1 MSEYDE
7 LPSLHHSLDYSGQK
21 EQTIRGT
28 PIRHVMNAQKT
39 TFKGDQEA
47 LMKIPSDMFYTFMNI
62 PNMTLLE
69 FEIVIPAGA
78 SLKLNRE
85 GAYGFFDYM
94 DTGTQSS
101 PSYSNVGSYNNLVAT
116 VMDLQCSQTYKGNTL
131 ALTAGTTSSNIG
143 QELAAGTY
151 KFSIP
156 LINTAL
162 GMSNTMYPL
171 FSREET
177 SLRVGIA
184 TIQAWGIWTGTI
196 TEVVMQNVQLKADL
210 VRLDK
215 DSYDMVYEQCDGVFK
230 IFTTGIMHS
239 SEQIPVGST
248 QPQMTIPSQVNY
260 IDKVLV
266 TWRKTAAI
274 GADTCF
280 NSARVYPKLSS
291 IQLKLG
297 GQSYPTTAITGS
309 SQNTTEFLCETLS
322 TFNMLNNNNHASSLN
337 AQGDGETLKCSITK
351 EASLFNY
358 NGGTDI
364 PTTSAKSGSFCFA
377 INMTA
382 LNNDSLAQ
390 FNGVSSMGQKM
401 QIFPKFE
408 SMLYILTQDVYVFHS
423 KVLTLDMNTDRVW
436 KVED

>member
-7 LPSLHHSLDYSGQK
+7 LPSLHHSFDYSGQK
-21 EQTIRGT
+21 EQTISGK
-28 PIRHVMNAQKT
+28 PIRLTMDAQKT

-47 LMKIPSDMFYTFMNI
+47 LMKIPSDMYYTFMNI
-62 PNMTLLE
+62 PNMTLLD
-69 FEIVIPAGA
+69 FEIVIPTGT

-94 DTGTQSS
+94 DTGTQSA

-184 TIQAWGIWTGTI
+184 TIQAWGIWTGPP
-196 TEVVMQNVQLKADL
+196 TEVVMQNIKLKSDLVQLDIE
-210 VRLDK
+210 
-215 DSYDMVYEQCDGVFK
+215 SYDMVKEQCGGVFK

-239 SEQIPVGST
+239 SDQIAAGNT
-248 QPQMTIPSQVNY
+248 QPQMTIPTQVNY
-260 IDKVLV
+260 VDKVLV
-266 TWRKTAAI
+266 TWRKTESI
-274 GADTCF
+274 GADTCY

-297 GQSYPTTAITGS
+297 GQFYPTTAITGS
-309 SQNTTEFLCETLS
+309 SENTTEFLCETLA

-351 EASLFNY
+351 EASLFNHD
-358 NGGTDI
+358 GGTVL
-364 PTTSAKSGSFCFA
+364 PTTSITSGSFCFA

-401 QIFPKFE
+401 MIFPKFE
-408 SMLYILTQDVYVFHS
+408 SMTYILTQDVYVFHS
-423 KVLTLDMNTDRVW
+423 KTLILDMNGDRVW
-436 KVED
+436 RLEE